1 MAADLWGKTRE
12 GDQFSETELAMFDSK
27 LINTGAFN
35 TIHFNRIYVGE
46 EVERLKFANGAE
58 FERVVE

>member
-1 MAADLWGKTRE
+1 
-12 GDQFSETELAMFDSK
+12 MFDSK